1 MNSHTVAA
9 LIITHLSVVSSRQ
22 RSYDWLICEGKIK
35 ESKTMTDNEI
45 FQLAEK
51 FRNAILRANANRES
65 FRDGF
70 IELFPRGNC
79 GIVCDLLGRYLLEYA
94 NVRSWYT
101 SGETESECHV
111 WLTLENGSIVDIT
124 GDQYSNRTGTLYYVL
139 SVYVGQIDAFHKQ
152 FRLNGEPLEIT
163 PDDRYPIFWEKPVS
177 SGKSESP
184 MRKS

>member
-1 MNSHTVAA
+1 
-9 LIITHLSVVSSRQ
+9 
-22 RSYDWLICEGKIK
+22 
-35 ESKTMTDNEI
+35 MTDREI

-51 FRNAILRANANRES
+51 FRNAILKANANGEF

-101 SGETESECHV
+101 SGETKSECHV
-111 WLTLENGSIVDIT
+111 WLTLENGVIVDIT
-124 GDQYSNRTGTLYYVL
+124 GGQYSTRIGTLYYDL
-139 SVYVGQIDAFHKQ
+139 PVYVGQIDVFHKQ

-163 PDDRYPIFWEKPVS
+163 PNDWIPNLLGETSNQRRKRIAYEKIMKYVD
-177 SGKSESP
+177 
-184 MRKS
+184 